1 MGDAI
6 RQRAAKSD
14 FPEINFYDQDLVHLY
29 QQSWAWIREQWHK
42 GTGANGFTARYFNYP
57 AADRIN
63 QFEACFSTFFLVY
76 SNRIYPVTAQLD
88 TFYQKQ
94 EADGAI
100 RGEYLIEDGSPVL
113 RRSNPTGAAPPLFAW
128 AEYNLYHKLGTKRR
142 LREVLPALERHFEWL
157 EAAHRKDNGLYSV
170 PAAATMMSN
179 SPRDGCYYPL
189 DFNAQQ
195 AMNALYLSRI
205 GDVLNDK
212 DTSFKY
218 KRAYFALKT
227 RISRM
232 MWDDASGFYYDL
244 DRYGRRLNVRT
255 IGAFWTL
262 LAEIPNEDRSER
274 LIAYLNDDGEFGVE
288 HPFPT
293 LSAAHAAYSQD
304 GSGYKGSVV
313 PPFNYMVIKGLERYG
328 KYEPAREFAL
338 RHLYYVLDGLHAEER
353 AAGSLYEA
361 YAPQREGPAK
371 WSGKR
376 GFPRR
381 HLMAY
386 NALSTV
392 TLMIENVVGLFISL
406 PRKTVDWRVPV
417 MEIMGI
423 ENLLLK
429 RNLISILSAKTS
441 RGWEV
446 RLESEKLY
454 YLTIDVLREERR
466 KTLPI
471 PSGKCSILIDKIYDR
486 QDPAGRKILSPG
498 APARAARG

>member
-6 RQRAAKSD
+6 RQRAVKSD
-14 FPEINFYDQDLVHLY
+14 FPEINFYDQDLVNLY
-29 QQSWAWIREQWHK
+29 ECSWAWIRDQWRK
-42 GTGANGFTARYFNYP
+42 GTDANGFTARYFCHP
-57 AADRIN
+57 ATDRIN

-76 SNRIYPVTAQLD
+76 SNRTYPVTAQLD

-94 EADGAI
+94 EEDGAI

-113 RRSNPTGAAPPLFAW
+113 PRSNPTGAAPPLFSW
-128 AEYNLYHKLGTKRR
+128 AEFNLYHKLGTKKR
-142 LREVLPALERHFEWL
+142 LREILPTLERHFEWL
-157 EAAHRKDNGLYSV
+157 EATHRKENGLYSV
-170 PAAATMMSN
+170 PAAATMMGN
-179 SPRDGCYYPL
+179 SPRDGCYYPV

-195 AMNALYLSRI
+195 AMNALYLSAI

-227 RISRM
+227 RISQM
-232 MWDDASGFYYDL
+232 MWDDETGFYYDL
-244 DRYGRRLNVRT
+244 DRHQQRLAVRT

-262 LAEIPNEDRSER
+262 LAEIPNEEKSER
-274 LIAYLNDDGEFGVE
+274 LIAYLSDANEFGVE

-293 LSAAHAAYSQD
+293 LSAAHEAYSRD
-304 GSGYKGSVV
+304 GAGYKGSVV
-313 PPFNYMVIKGLERYG
+313 PPFNYMVIKGLEKYRQSPAGG
-328 KYEPAREFAL
+328 KEKGYDLAREFAL
-338 RHLYYVLDGLHAEER
+338 RHLYSVLDGLHPEEG

-361 YAPQREGPAK
+361 YAPQREGPAR
-371 WSGKR
+371 WNGKR
-376 GFPRR
+376 GFPRQL
-381 HLMAY
+381 LMAY
-386 NALSTV
+386 TALSTV
-392 TLMIENVVGLFISL
+392 SLMIENVVGLFISL
-406 PRKTVDWRVPV
+406 PRKTVDWRIPE

-429 RNLISILSAKTS
+429 RNLISILSAKST

-454 YLTIDVLREERR
+454 YLTINMLREERR

-471 PSGKCSILIDKIYDR
+471 PSGKCSILIDKI
-486 QDPAGRKILSPG
+486 
-498 APARAARG
+498 

>member
-1 MGDAI
+1 MGDAT
-6 RQRAAKSD
+6 RQRAVKSD
-14 FPEINFYDQDLVHLY
+14 FPEINFYDQDLVNLY
-29 QQSWAWIREQWHK
+29 ERSWSWIGDQWHN
-42 GTGANGFTARYFNYP
+42 GTEDNGFSARYFRHP

-63 QFEACFSTFFLVY
+63 QFESCFSTFFLVY
-76 SNRIYPVTAQLD
+76 SNRTYPATAQLD

-94 EADGAI
+94 EEDGAI
-100 RGEYLIEDGSPVL
+100 RGEYLVEDGSAVL
-113 RRSNPTGAAPPLFAW
+113 PKSNPTGVAPPLFSW
-128 AEYNLYHKLGTKRR
+128 AEFNLYHKLGAKKR
-142 LREVLPALERHFEWL
+142 LREVLPVLERHFEWL
-157 EAAHRKDNGLYSV
+157 QTTHRKANGLYSV
-170 PAAATMMSN
+170 PAAATMMGN
-179 SPRDGCYYPL
+179 SPRDGCYYPV

-195 AMNALYLSRI
+195 ALNARYLSAI

-227 RISRM
+227 RISQM
-232 MWDDASGFYYDL
+232 MWDDATGFYYDL
-244 DRYGRRLNVRT
+244 NRQEQRLTVRT

-262 LAEIPNEDRSER
+262 LAEIPNEHKSER
-274 LIAYLNDDGEFGVE
+274 LIAHLSDVNEFGVE

-293 LSAAHAAYSQD
+293 LSAAHEAYSPD
-304 GSGYKGSVV
+304 GAGYKGSVV
-313 PPFNYMVIKGLERYG
+313 PPFNYMVIKGLE
-328 KYEPAREFAL
+328 KYQKYDMAREFAL
-338 RHLYYVLDGLHAEER
+338 RHLYYVLDGLHPEEST
-353 AAGSLYEA
+353 GSLYEA

-376 GFPRR
+376 GFPRQL
-381 HLMAY
+381 LMAY
-386 NALSTV
+386 DALSTV

-406 PRKTVDWRVPV
+406 PRKTVDWRIPV

-429 RNLISILSAKTS
+429 RNLISIISAKST

-454 YLTIDVLREERR
+454 YLTINVLREDRR

-471 PSGKCSILIDKIYDR
+471 PSGKCSILIDKI
-486 QDPAGRKILSPG
+486 
-498 APARAARG
+498 

>member
-1 MGDAI
+1 MGDAT
-6 RQRAAKSD
+6 RQRAVKSD
-14 FPEINFYDQDLVHLY
+14 FPEINFYDQDLVNLY
-29 QQSWAWIREQWHK
+29 ERSWSWISDQWHQ
-42 GTGANGFTARYFNYP
+42 GTEDNGFSARYFRYP

-63 QFEACFSTFFLVY
+63 QFESCFSTFFLVY
-76 SNRIYPVTAQLD
+76 SNRTYPVTSQLD

-94 EADGAI
+94 EEDGAI
-100 RGEYLIEDGSPVL
+100 RGEYLVEDGSAVL
-113 RRSNPTGAAPPLFAW
+113 PKSNPTGVAPPLFSW
-128 AEYNLYHKLGTKRR
+128 AEFNLYHKLGAKKR
-142 LREVLPALERHFEWL
+142 LREVLPVLERHFEWL
-157 EAAHRKDNGLYSV
+157 QTTHRKANGLYSV
-170 PAAATMMSN
+170 PAAATMMGN
-179 SPRDGCYYPL
+179 SPRDGCYYPV

-195 AMNALYLSRI
+195 AVNARYLSAI

-227 RISRM
+227 RISQM
-232 MWDDASGFYYDL
+232 MWDDATGFYYDL
-244 DRYGRRLNVRT
+244 NRQEQRLTVRT

-262 LAEIPNEDRSER
+262 LAEIPNEHKSER
-274 LIAYLNDDGEFGVE
+274 LIAHLSDVNEFGVE

-293 LSAAHAAYSQD
+293 LSAAHEAYSPD
-304 GSGYKGSVV
+304 GAGYKGSVV
-313 PPFNYMVIKGLERYG
+313 PPFNYMVIKGLE
-328 KYEPAREFAL
+328 KYQKYDMAREFAL
-338 RHLYYVLDGLHAEER
+338 RHLYYVLDGLHPEEST
-353 AAGSLYEA
+353 GSLYEA

-376 GFPRR
+376 GFPRQL
-381 HLMAY
+381 LMAY
-386 NALSTV
+386 DALSTV

-406 PRKTVDWRVPV
+406 PRKTVDWRIPV

-429 RNLISILSAKTS
+429 RNLISIISAKST

-454 YLTIDVLREERR
+454 YLTINVLREGRR

-471 PSGKCSILIDKIYDR
+471 PSGKCSILIDKI
-486 QDPAGRKILSPG
+486 
-498 APARAARG
+498 

>member
-1 MGDAI
+1 MGDAT
-6 RQRAAKSD
+6 RQRAVKSD
-14 FPEINFYDQDLVHLY
+14 FPEINFYDQDLVNLY
-29 QQSWAWIREQWHK
+29 ERSWSWISDQWHQ
-42 GTGANGFTARYFNYP
+42 GTEDNGFSARYFRHP

-63 QFEACFSTFFLVY
+63 QFESCFSTFFLVY
-76 SNRIYPVTAQLD
+76 SNRTYPATSQLD

-94 EADGAI
+94 EEDGAI
-100 RGEYLIEDGSPVL
+100 RGEYLVEDGSAVL
-113 RRSNPTGAAPPLFAW
+113 PKSNPTGVAPPLFSW
-128 AEYNLYHKLGTKRR
+128 AEFNLYHKLGAKKR
-142 LREVLPALERHFEWL
+142 LREVLPVLERHFEWL
-157 EAAHRKDNGLYSV
+157 QTTHRKANGLYSV
-170 PAAATMMSN
+170 PAAATMMGN
-179 SPRDGCYYPL
+179 SPRDGCYYPV

-195 AMNALYLSRI
+195 AVNARYLSAI

-227 RISRM
+227 RISQM
-232 MWDDASGFYYDL
+232 MWDDATGFYYDL
-244 DRYGRRLNVRT
+244 NRQEQRLTVRT

-262 LAEIPNEDRSER
+262 LAEIPNEHKSER
-274 LIAYLNDDGEFGVE
+274 LIAHLSDVNEFGVE

-293 LSAAHAAYSQD
+293 LSAAHEAYSPD
-304 GSGYKGSVV
+304 GAGYKGSVV
-313 PPFNYMVIKGLERYG
+313 PPFNYMVIKGLE
-328 KYEPAREFAL
+328 KYQKYDMAREFAL
-338 RHLYYVLDGLHAEER
+338 RHLYYVLDGLHPEEST
-353 AAGSLYEA
+353 GSLYEA

-376 GFPRR
+376 GFPRQL
-381 HLMAY
+381 LMAY
-386 NALSTV
+386 DALSTV

-406 PRKTVDWRVPV
+406 PRKTVDWRIPV

-429 RNLISILSAKTS
+429 RNLISIISAKST

-454 YLTIDVLREERR
+454 YLTINMLREDRR

-471 PSGKCSILIDKIYDR
+471 PSGKCSILIDKI
-486 QDPAGRKILSPG
+486 
-498 APARAARG
+498 

>member
-1 MGDAI
+1 MGDAT
-6 RQRAAKSD
+6 RQRAVKSD
-14 FPEINFYDQDLVHLY
+14 FPEINFYDQDLVNLY
-29 QQSWAWIREQWHK
+29 ERSWSWIGDQWHN
-42 GTGANGFTARYFNYP
+42 GTEDNGFSARYFRHP

-63 QFEACFSTFFLVY
+63 QFESCFSTFFLVY
-76 SNRIYPVTAQLD
+76 SNRTYPATSQLD

-94 EADGAI
+94 EEDGAI
-100 RGEYLIEDGSPVL
+100 RGEYLVEDGSAVL
-113 RRSNPTGAAPPLFAW
+113 PKSNPTGVAPPLFSW
-128 AEYNLYHKLGTKRR
+128 AEFNLYHKLGAKKR
-142 LREVLPALERHFEWL
+142 LREVLPVLERHFEWL
-157 EAAHRKDNGLYSV
+157 QTTHRKANGLYSV
-170 PAAATMMSN
+170 PAAATMMGN
-179 SPRDGCYYPL
+179 SPRDGCYYPV

-195 AMNALYLSRI
+195 ALNARYLSAI

-227 RISRM
+227 RISQM
-232 MWDDASGFYYDL
+232 MWDDATGFYYDL
-244 DRYGRRLNVRT
+244 NRQEQRLTVRT

-262 LAEIPNEDRSER
+262 LAEIPNEHKSER
-274 LIAYLNDDGEFGVE
+274 LIAHLSDVNEFGVE

-293 LSAAHAAYSQD
+293 LSAAHEAYSPD
-304 GSGYKGSVV
+304 GAGYKGSVV
-313 PPFNYMVIKGLERYG
+313 PPFNYMVIKGLE
-328 KYEPAREFAL
+328 KYQKYDMAREFAL
-338 RHLYYVLDGLHAEER
+338 RHLYYVLDGLHPEEST
-353 AAGSLYEA
+353 GSLYEA

-376 GFPRR
+376 GFPRQL
-381 HLMAY
+381 LMAY
-386 NALSTV
+386 DALSTV

-406 PRKTVDWRVPV
+406 PRKTVDWRIPV

-429 RNLISILSAKTS
+429 RNLISIISAKST

-454 YLTIDVLREERR
+454 YLTINVLREDRR

-471 PSGKCSILIDKIYDR
+471 PSGKCSILIDKI
-486 QDPAGRKILSPG
+486 
-498 APARAARG
+498 

>member
-6 RQRAAKSD
+6 RQRAGKSD
-14 FPEINFYDQDLVHLY
+14 FPEINFYDQDLVDLY
-29 QQSWAWIREQWHK
+29 QRSWSWISDQWHK
-42 GTGANGFTARYFNYP
+42 GTSANGFTARYFRHP

-76 SNRIYPVTAQLD
+76 SNRVYPVTAQLD

-94 EADGAI
+94 EEDGAI
-100 RGEYLIEDGSPVL
+100 RGEYLVEDGSPVL
-113 RRSNPTGAAPPLFAW
+113 PRSNPTGAAPPLFAW
-128 AEYNLYHKLGTKRR
+128 AEFNLYHKLGNKKR
-142 LREVLPALERHFEWL
+142 LREILPVLERHYEWL
-157 EAAHRKDNGLYSV
+157 EATHRKENGLYSV
-170 PAAATMMSN
+170 PAAATMMGN
-179 SPRDGCYYPL
+179 SPRDGCYYPV

-195 AMNALYLSRI
+195 ALNALYLSKI

-212 DTSFKY
+212 DTGFKY

-227 RISRM
+227 RISQM
-232 MWDDASGFYYDL
+232 MWDDASDFYYDL
-244 DRYGRRLNVRT
+244 DRHGRRLAVRT

-262 LAEIPNEDRSER
+262 LAKIPNEDKSER
-274 LIAYLNDDGEFGVE
+274 LIAYLSDDDEFGVE

-293 LSAAHAAYSQD
+293 LSAAHEAYARD
-304 GSGYKGSVV
+304 GGGYKGSVV
-313 PPFNYMVIKGLERYG
+313 PPFTYMVIKGLEQYD
-328 KYEPAREFAL
+328 KWDAAREFAL
-338 RHLYYVLDGLHAEER
+338 RHLYCVLDGLHTEER
-353 AAGSLYEA
+353 TPGSLYEA
-361 YAPQREGPAK
+361 YAPQQEGAAR
-371 WSGKR
+371 WHGKR
-376 GFPRR
+376 GFPRQL
-381 HLMAY
+381 LMAY

-406 PRKTVDWRVPV
+406 PRKTVDWRIPV

-454 YLTIDVLREERR
+454 YLTINVLREERS

-471 PSGKCSILIDKIYDR
+471 PSGKCSILIDKI
-486 QDPAGRKILSPG
+486 
-498 APARAARG
+498 

>member
-1 MGDAI
+1 MGDAT
-6 RQRAAKSD
+6 RQRAVKSD
-14 FPEINFYDQDLVHLY
+14 FPEVNFYDQDLVNLY
-29 QQSWAWIREQWHK
+29 ERSWSWIRDQWRK
-42 GTGANGFTARYFNYP
+42 GTSANGFAARYFCHP

-76 SNRIYPVTAQLD
+76 SNRIFPVTAQLD
-88 TFYQKQ
+88 TFYEKQ
-94 EADGAI
+94 EEDGAI
-100 RGEYLIEDGSPVL
+100 RAEYLVEDGSPVL
-113 RRSNPTGAAPPLFAW
+113 PRSNPTGAAPPLFSW
-128 AEYNLYHKLGTKRR
+128 AEFNLYHKLGAKKR
-142 LREVLPALERHFEWL
+142 LREVLPTLERHFEWL
-157 EAAHRKDNGLYSV
+157 ETTHRKENGLYSV
-170 PAAATMMSN
+170 PVAATMMGN

-195 AMNALYLSRI
+195 ALNALYLSAI

-227 RISRM
+227 RISQM
-232 MWDDASGFYYDL
+232 MWDDETGFYYDL
-244 DRYGRRLNVRT
+244 DRHLQRLSVRT

-262 LAEIPNEDRSER
+262 LAEIPNEDKSER
-274 LIAYLNDDGEFGVE
+274 LIANLSDVNEFGVE

-293 LSAAHAAYSQD
+293 LSAAHEAYSQD
-304 GSGYKGSVV
+304 GAGYKGSVV
-313 PPFNYMVIKGLERYG
+313 PPFNYMIIKGLEKYG
-328 KYEPAREFAL
+328 KYDMAREFTL
-338 RHLYYVLDGLHAEER
+338 RHLYYMLDGLYPEEG
-353 AAGSLYEA
+353 ATGSLYEA

-371 WSGKR
+371 WNGKR
-376 GFPRR
+376 GFPRQL
-381 HLMAY
+381 LMAY

-406 PRKTVDWRVPV
+406 PRKTVDWRIPV

-429 RNLISILSAKTS
+429 RNLISILSAKST

-454 YLTIDVLREERR
+454 YLTINVLREERR

-471 PSGKCSILIDKIYDR
+471 PSGKCSILVDKI
-486 QDPAGRKILSPG
+486 
-498 APARAARG
+498 